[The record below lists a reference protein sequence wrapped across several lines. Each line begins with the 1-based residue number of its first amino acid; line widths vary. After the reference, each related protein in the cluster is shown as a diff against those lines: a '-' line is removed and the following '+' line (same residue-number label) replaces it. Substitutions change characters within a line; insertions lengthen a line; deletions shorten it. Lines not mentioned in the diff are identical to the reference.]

1 MKKMALETHLSQ
13 AKLAVFEKL
22 DENITSDKIIPNP
35 DSKQNLEN
43 EYVKRIQ
50 EERDTA
56 IKKCHEANS
65 LSLKY
70 KSMIEA
76 LKLQLGNESISLD
89 LIAERILSLP
99 SKARDR
105 IFKDINTLLVGTS
118 WDTKAKEVLTKI
130 INEEKESEQEL
141 RNRPIVNNTFI
152 DKFENQNGA
161 TYIDLSDTTID
172 KKALALIANTAN
184 KTLTR

>member
-1 MKKMALETHLSQ
+1 MW
-13 AKLAVFEKL
+13 V
-22 DENITSDKIIPNP
+22 
-35 DSKQNLEN
+35 KQ
-43 EYVKRIQ
+43 
-50 EERDTA
+50 
-56 IKKCHEANS
+56 
-65 LSLKY
+65 
-70 KSMIEA
+70 
-76 LKLQLGNESISLD
+76 QLGNESISLD